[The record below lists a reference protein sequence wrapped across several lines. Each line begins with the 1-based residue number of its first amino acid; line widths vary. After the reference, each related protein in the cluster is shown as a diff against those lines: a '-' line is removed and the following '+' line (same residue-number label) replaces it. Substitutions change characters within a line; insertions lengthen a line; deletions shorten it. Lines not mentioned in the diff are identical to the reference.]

1 MNFLII
7 GLGNFG
13 FALARSLT
21 HLGHEVIGVD
31 KNMDR
36 VELCKDEITHTM
48 CMDSTN
54 INSARTLP
62 VRNADVVVICIG
74 EEEGDSIMA
83 TALMKQLKAKR
94 IISRAVST
102 LHETVIEAMEI
113 TEIVHPEQDSAE
125 KLAKTLTSVGY
136 IDAFEL
142 SKEYSIVKAE
152 VPEHLEGKRLKEL
165 NLRQEYNLTILT
177 TLKAV
182 DKRNIIGIKRSVME
196 VNQVASAE
204 TKLNK
209 GEVLVI
215 FGQEKDIERFLE
227 EGEE

>member
-21 HLGHEVIGVD
+21 NLGHEVIGVD

-36 VELCKDEITHTM
+36 VELCKDEVTHTI
-48 CMDSTN
+48 CVDSTN
-54 INSARTLP
+54 INSARSLP
-62 VRNADVVVICIG
+62 VKNADAVVICIG

-113 TEIVHPEQDSAE
+113 TDIIHPEQDSAE
-125 KLAKTLTSVGY
+125 KLAKTLTAEGY

-142 SKEYSIVKAE
+142 SSEYSIVKAQ
-152 VPEHLEGKRLKEL
+152 VPKYLEGKKLKDL
-165 NLRQEYNLTILT
+165 NLRQDYNLTILT

-182 DKRNIIGIKRSVME
+182 DKRNIIGIKRRVME
-196 VNQVASAE
+196 VNEVANAE
-204 TKLNK
+204 TQLNS
-209 GEVLVI
+209 GEILVI
-215 FGQEKDIERFLE
+215 FGQMKEIERFLE
-227 EGEE
+227 ETED